1 MRITQFTLT
10 SLHYPKHISI
20 ISMKQ
25 LLQEVG
31 FNIGISVAGFFGSL
45 ILIGKKQK
53 SNLKTTFFA
62 IVTGVASANYI
73 TPIIIDMTR
82 LSDKYEM
89 SVAFILGFLGV
100 KGVEFISDYLIQ
112 KAENNGADKSD
123 KPNS

>member
-1 MRITQFTLT
+1 MRITQFILI
-10 SLHYPKHISI
+10 SSHYPKHISI